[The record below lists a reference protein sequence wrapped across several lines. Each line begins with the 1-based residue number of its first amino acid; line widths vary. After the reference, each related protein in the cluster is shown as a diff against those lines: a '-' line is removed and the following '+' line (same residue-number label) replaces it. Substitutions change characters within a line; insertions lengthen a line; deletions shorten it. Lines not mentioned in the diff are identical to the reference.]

1 MKTELATYVN
11 VAKRT
16 SQLGNK
22 GSEKKKQAREQKSQ
36 EKKSQ
41 DVSNLKC
48 DFPRER
54 GGKGREV

>member
-22 GSEKKKQAREQKSQ
+22 GSEKKKKLENRKA
-36 EKKSQ
+36 KKR
-41 DVSNLKC
+41 NLKT
-48 DFPRER
+48 FQI
-54 GGKGREV
+54 